1 SFAKYEMTGAD
12 ALKAL
17 DWICANDVN
26 KPVGRLTYTQLLNTR
41 GGIEADLTVS
51 RLGEDRFYIVTGTG
65 FRTHDLSWIEDHVG
79 KGLDV
84 ALKDVTEDFGTLT
97 LMGPRARDVL
107 SAVTDAD
114 VSNAA
119 FPFGHAREITIVG
132 HTVKALRVTYVGELG
147 WELHVPIAA
156 TGEVFDA
163 LMAAGEAHDI
173 RPIGYRALE
182 SLRLEKG
189 YRAWGSDITPNDTPQ
204 EAGLGWAVKLRK
216 NTDFVGRRALE
227 NAAGEALKKRFAGF
241 TVDDPAIVLVGRET
255 ILRNGEPV
263 GYLTS
268 GGYGYTLGRNI
279 GYGYVRNAAGVG
291 DDFLASGDYEL
302 VVAMERTPAKI
313 HLEPLYDPAGEKI
326 KA

>member
-1 SFAKYEMTGAD
+1 
-12 ALKAL
+12 
-17 DWICANDVN
+17 
-26 KPVGRLTYTQLLNTR
+26 
-41 GGIEADLTVS
+41 
-51 RLGEDRFYIVTGTG
+51 
-65 FRTHDLSWIEDHVG
+65 
-79 KGLDV
+79 
-84 ALKDVTEDFGTLT
+84 
-97 LMGPRARDVL
+97 
-107 SAVTDAD
+107 
-114 VSNAA
+114 
-119 FPFGHAREITIVG
+119 
-132 HTVKALRVTYVGELG
+132 
-147 WELHVPIAA
+147 
-156 TGEVFDA
+156 
-163 LMAAGEAHDI
+163 
-173 RPIGYRALE
+173 
-182 SLRLEKG
+182 
-189 YRAWGSDITPNDTPQ
+189 
-204 EAGLGWAVKLRK
+204 VKLRK